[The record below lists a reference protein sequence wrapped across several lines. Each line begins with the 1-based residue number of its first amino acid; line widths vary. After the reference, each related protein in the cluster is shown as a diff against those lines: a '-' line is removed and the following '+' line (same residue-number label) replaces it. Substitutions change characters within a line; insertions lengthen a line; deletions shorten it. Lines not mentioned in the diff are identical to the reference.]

1 MIIYALNETITRCP
15 PNFPPEYMSYPS
27 SAILY
32 GVLSIATFAFA
43 LFIIIK
49 YNSVKVWDKSFSP
62 LYISNTLWIIY
73 YLALFTR
80 ASCNTVRYALRPD
93 ANIEVTNI
101 LSLSNLILQ
110 GISAFALS
118 LTINHQRKYRSTAP
132 IHPNPNASAA
142 SIAGAGE
149 KAPLVNTH
157 GSMRA
162 ETGWL
167 KAVSFIEILFSIF
180 FLIYLVFLYL
190 VLIKG
195 HDEVF
200 ESLFLGAFV
209 LQRLPI
215 VVMTIA
221 IVAQQSAEG
230 PTRKSRIVFLVG
242 SLLHLV
248 NDLPTFMWAQILPHT
263 CIIFN
268 SMNWLDAL
276 NLFSFISIV
285 LFFFFI
291 RWEFLRNMEEVIW
304 DKVNQIQTTFDFRR
318 F

>member
-200 ESLFLGAFV
+200 ESLFFGGICATTPSHCSYDYRHSRATVRGRTYQKEQNCVPGWLPFTSCQRFTHFYVGAD
-209 LQRLPI
+209 I
-215 VVMTIA
+215 T
-221 IVAQQSAEG
+221 
-230 PTRKSRIVFLVG
+230 TY
-242 SLLHLV
+242 LHY
-248 NDLPTFMWAQILPHT
+248 F
-263 CIIFN
+263 
-268 SMNWLDAL
+268 
-276 NLFSFISIV
+276 
-285 LFFFFI
+285 
-291 RWEFLRNMEEVIW
+291 
-304 DKVNQIQTTFDFRR
+304 
-318 F
+318 